1 MVLWKSRS
9 VAETLA
15 QKSVNGLS
23 GLSALELA
31 VTDLREFCFVSFVRI
46 IKFRYRYR
54 ECYNGP
60 CNEATQET
68 TWCNLS
74 VCVDSWN
81 MPWPCGE
88 VRQAQKSMRIVGGYE
103 AQRAEVP
110 WVCILELRSDPIC
123 GASVI
128 APKWNIGAS
137 HCVSQTFDR
146 PEQMRILCGVHDR
159 TITEFGS
166 QTGQVLQYYK
176 HPKYSGSTIDY
187 DLCLFGRLIN
197 IVIVT

>member
-1 MVLWKSRS
+1 MPKI
-9 VAETLA
+9 
-15 QKSVNGLS
+15 KKNGTYS
-23 GLSALELA
+23 KLE
-31 VTDLREFCFVSFVRI
+31 FSFR
-46 IKFRYRYR
+46 FR

-60 CNEATQET
+60 CEGQTQET
-68 TWCNLS
+68 TWCNLG

-88 VRQAQKSMRIVGGYE
+88 VATLSNKHTRIVGGYE
-103 AQRAEVP
+103 AQRAEIP
-110 WVCILELRSDPIC
+110 WICILELRSDPIC

-146 PEQMRILCGVHDR
+146 PSDMRMLCGVHDR
-159 TITEFGS
+159 TITEFGA
-166 QTGQVLQYYK
+166 QPGQVVQYYK

-187 DLCLFGRLIN
+187 DLCLFGE
-197 IVIVT
+197 

>member
-1 MVLWKSRS
+1 
-9 VAETLA
+9 
-15 QKSVNGLS
+15 
-23 GLSALELA
+23 
-31 VTDLREFCFVSFVRI
+31 
-46 IKFRYRYR
+46 
-54 ECYNGP
+54 
-60 CNEATQET
+60 
-68 TWCNLS
+68 
-74 VCVDSWN
+74 
-81 MPWPCGE
+81 
-88 VRQAQKSMRIVGGYE
+88 MRIVGGYE

-159 TITEFGS
+159 TVTEYGT
-166 QTGQVLQYYK
+166 QIGQVFQYYK

-187 DLCLFGRLIN
+187 DLCLFGELFTCLPSYLNTKLRNEGCMAIH
-197 IVIVT
+197 